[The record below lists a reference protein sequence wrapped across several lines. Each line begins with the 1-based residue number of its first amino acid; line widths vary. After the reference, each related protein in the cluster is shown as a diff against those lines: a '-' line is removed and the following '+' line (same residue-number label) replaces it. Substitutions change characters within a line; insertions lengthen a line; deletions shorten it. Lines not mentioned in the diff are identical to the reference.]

1 MVVLPF
7 CGQGTCFWHK
17 DPAHY
22 SCAVF
27 DDGFFSLLKG
37 SRLREHDVSAQGPP
51 FFTVADIK
59 CYVTVSQANREHS
72 EAWWLMP
79 VVTVLERPRQRV
91 HHEFE
96 DSLNPSSKN
105 KKEIKKKKFK
115 QALYGI
121 GRNIL

>member
-1 MVVLPF
+1 M
-7 CGQGTCFWHK
+7 
-17 DPAHY
+17 
-22 SCAVF
+22 
-27 DDGFFSLLKG
+27 LKG
-37 SRLREHDVSAQGPP
+37 SRLWEHDVSAQGPP

-59 CYVTVSQANREHS
+59 CYGTVSQANREHS

-96 DSLNPSSKN
+96 DSLNPSSKKQERN
-105 KKEIKKKKFK
+105 LKKIK
-115 QALYGI
+115 QALFGI